1 MPSVAEASTFLNLPM
16 QFFSFF
22 DLPVRFILDEADL
35 RKRYLSKSKK
45 YHPDFYTMESD
56 AKQAEIL
63 QLSSLNNEAYRTL
76 SDFDQRMK
84 YILEEKG
91 LLVEGQNE
99 IPKNFLLEMM
109 DINEQLM
116 ELEFDFDQA
125 VFDAVKQ
132 GVESAEKELLDEV
145 EGLIQGYS
153 EEKSGPEELN
163 QIKNFYLKKRYLLRI
178 KENLST
184 FAHRR

>member
-1 MPSVAEASTFLNLPM
+1 M

-22 DLPVRFILDEADL
+22 DLPISFVLDDADL
-35 RKRYLSKSKK
+35 RKRYLSNSKK
-45 YHPDFYTMESD
+45 YHPDFYTLESD
-56 AKQAEIL
+56 VKQAEIL

-116 ELEFDFDQA
+116 ELEFDFEQTI
-125 VFDAVKQ
+125 FDAVKQ
-132 GVESAEKELLDEV
+132 EVESAEKELFDEV
-145 EGLIQGYS
+145 EGTIQGYT
-153 EEKSGPEELN
+153 EEKSSLEELN